1 MTTKKF
7 QISIDTGGT
16 FTDSIIY
23 EKKLGILSGKSLTNP
38 ENAFL
43 SVKEATMSALQN
55 HKISF
60 DELIKNTEIFIYGTT
75 RSTNAVITNKTAK
88 TALITTKGFKDTLI
102 LKEGGKQKAHDFS
115 EKFPSPLIP
124 KKLTFEIDERISSE
138 GKVII
143 SMNENKA
150 REIIKKISSL
160 GIEAIS
166 VSLLWS
172 FINPVHELK
181 IAKIISNIAPNLPF
195 SLSHKL
201 IPIIREYRRASTT
214 SIDAS
219 LKPLMQKHLKELKI
233 NLKNKGFKGQIFI
246 STSTGGWGEI
256 ENIIQNPIFTLKS
269 GPSMAPIAAKEY
281 GNLET
286 KSKNFIVCDTGGTTF
301 DVSLIQNN
309 NFKYSRNTWIGK
321 EWLGNISS
329 ISSVEVE
336 SIGSGG
342 GSIAWVD
349 DGGLLRLGPASAGST
364 PGPACYDKGGIEP
377 TLSDAACV
385 LGYLNP
391 NNFLEGKIK
400 LNNKKAIQSIKKIS
414 KKIKKTVEETAYGI
428 IELAS
433 EIMINSVRN
442 ITIKKGINPK
452 ESIIIAGGGAAGIN
466 IIKIARGL
474 NVKKVI
480 IPQFASTLSACGMQF
495 GNIIKEEN
503 EYFLTKSNNF
513 NHKEINKIL
522 IKLNERLEKFRKS
535 LPQKFLKCDFKLSF
549 SVEARYSNQIWDID
563 VPFEN
568 DFNNKAFFLNEL
580 IKKFHDEHQ
589 LLYTLRDEGSQ
600 IEFLNWKCKM
610 SILSGLKLSPEHKNK
625 NDFLEED
632 NKNRKCFFGGK
643 QYLNTPIYHYSKIK
657 VNKVYNGPCIIEGK
671 NTTIV
676 VYPNMFANISKNNN
690 LILEYY

>member
-1 MTTKKF
+1 MIPNKF

-16 FTDSIIY
+16 FTDAMIY
-23 EKKLGILSGKSLTNP
+23 EKNIGILSGKSLTNP

-43 SVKEATMSALQN
+43 SVKEATMSALQK
-55 HKISF
+55 HRITF

-75 RSTNAVITNKTAK
+75 RSTNAVVTKKTAR
-88 TALITTKGFKDTLI
+88 TAFITTKGFKDTLI
-102 LKEGGKQKAHDFS
+102 LKEGGRQKAHEFS
-115 EKFPSPLIP
+115 EKYPSPFIP
-124 KKLTFEIDERISSE
+124 KKLTFEIDERISAE
-138 GKVII
+138 GKVITAI
-143 SMNENKA
+143 NEDKA
-150 REIIKKISSL
+150 YEIIKKISLL
-160 GIEAIS
+160 GVEAIS

-172 FINPVHELK
+172 FVNPVHELK
-181 IAKIISNIAPNLPF
+181 IAKIISETTPELPF
-195 SLSHKL
+195 SLSHEL

-214 SIDAS
+214 CIDAS
-219 LKPLMQKHLKELKI
+219 LKPLMQKHLKELDSNLI
-233 NLKNKGFKGQIFI
+233 NIGFKGQMFI

-256 ENIIQNPIFTLKS
+256 KNIIQNPIYTLKS

-286 KSKNFIVCDTGGTTF
+286 ISKNFIVCDTGGTTF

-329 ISSVEVE
+329 ISSIEVE

-349 DGGLLRLGPASAGST
+349 DGGLLRLGPESAGSI
-364 PGPACYDKGGIEP
+364 PGPACYDKGGEKA

-391 NNFLEGKIK
+391 DYFLEGKIK
-400 LNNKKAIQSIKKIS
+400 LNNIKAIDSVKKIA
-414 KKIKKTVEETAYGI
+414 KKINKSVEQTAFGI

-452 ESIIIAGGGAAGIN
+452 ESIIIAGGGAAGLN
-466 IIKIARGL
+466 IIKIAKGL

-495 GNIIKEEN
+495 GNIVKEEN
-503 EYFLTKSNNF
+503 EYFLTKSNDFCHNDV
-513 NHKEINKIL
+513 NKIL
-522 IKLNERLEKFRKS
+522 KRLNEKLTKFRKS
-535 LPQKFLKCDFKLSF
+535 LPKNFIKCNYKISF
-549 SVEARYSNQIWDID
+549 SVEARYSNQVWDID
-563 VPFEN
+563 VQFEN
-568 DFNNKAFFLNEL
+568 NFKNKEIFLNEL

-589 LLYTLRDEGSQ
+589 LLYTIRDEGSQ
-600 IEFLNWKCKM
+600 IEFLNWKCKI
-610 SILSGLKLSPEHKNK
+610 SIFSGINLSSNDNNK
-625 NDFLEED
+625 NVFYKEEI
-632 NKNRKCFFGGK
+632 KYRECFFGEK
-643 QYLNTPIYHYSKIK
+643 KYINTPIYHYSNIKI
-657 VNKVYNGPCIIEGK
+657 NKNYMGPCIIEGK

-676 VYPNMFANISKNNN
+676 LYPEMYAIMTKNKN
-690 LILEYY
+690 LILEYM